1 MSDKLASL
9 ADKEAAEKKNREEKK
24 RQAREERMQKLVPLS
39 ALIVAN
45 IIFASLDIRAYQ
57 AILIITSSPLLAG
70 LTVLISGGL
79 AMYWFDVLFPH
90 SKKHNNED
98 QTTLAIWSTVLA
110 IGLSGVLAFADYI
123 VGTGTEF
130 SPAWQTVLWLCV
142 VGLTIYQG
150 VAIARWWMIDNHIAS
165 EAKRQKIYAET
176 IDKED
181 EVSAMRAKLKNL
193 RGFLDELNG
202 LNRDYSPQAVK
213 RVAELLGVPLP
224 DEDKDGIPDYR
235 DSVDNRTG
243 KSFQQRPAYAEDTER
258 AKLKQENPTNPP
270 KQNQ

>member
-1 MSDKLASL
+1 MADKLASL

-24 RQAREERMQKLVPLS
+24 RQAREERMQKLVPAS

-45 IIFASLDIRAYQ
+45 IIFLSLDIRAYQ
-57 AILIITSSPLLAG
+57 AIFIITQSTLLAG
-70 LTVLISGGL
+70 LTVLVSGGL

-98 QTTLAIWSTVLA
+98 QTTLAIVSTVLA
-110 IGLSGVLAFADYI
+110 IGLSGALAFADYI
-123 VGTGTEF
+123 VGTGENF
-130 SPAWQTVLWLCV
+130 SRGWQNTLWLCV

-176 IDKED
+176 ADKDD
-181 EVSAMRAKLKNL
+181 EVKAMRAKLKNL
-193 RGFLDELNG
+193 RGFLDELAA
-202 LNRDYSPQAVK
+202 LNKDYSPQAVK

-235 DSVDNRTG
+235 DPVDNRTG
-243 KSFQQRPAYAEDTER
+243 KPFQQQAFAGETKQAE
-258 AKLKQENPTNPP
+258 LKPDPTNRQRPE
-270 KQNQ
+270 